1 MKTILFQGDSIT
13 DCNRFRK
20 ENPDF
25 FERVYK
31 ALMKRKTL
39 GEGYPLLVTEEL
51 ESKQPGQFRFV
62 NKGVSGDRI
71 PDVYARI
78 VRDIIKIKPDYMSIL
93 IGVNDIWHGF
103 DFDNETGI
111 ERFEKVYNMLIE
123 ELKEE
128 FPNLKIML
136 LEPFILEGSATSNRE
151 GQPERY
157 KNFRSGIEQVA
168 VITKRLAEKH
178 NLKFVELQ
186 ALFDEAATKVSPSEL
201 LSDGVH
207 PTKKGHELIKEQ
219 WLKAFD
225 EIV

>member
-13 DCNRFRK
+13 DCGRFRK
-20 ENPDF
+20 ENPNF
-25 FERVYK
+25 FEKVYK
-31 ALMKRKTL
+31 TVKKRTL
-39 GEGYPLLVTEEL
+39 LGDGYPFLVTEEL
-51 ESKQPGQFRFV
+51 SSTQPGQFKFV
-62 NKGVSGDRI
+62 NKGVGGDRI
-71 PDVYARI
+71 PDLYARI

-136 LEPFILEGSATSNRE
+136 LEPFILEGTATSNRE
-151 GQPERY
+151 GQPNRY

-168 VITKRLAEKH
+168 AITKKLAEKH

-186 ALFDEAATKVSPSEL
+186 AQFDEAAKNISPAEL

-207 PTKKGHELIKEQ
+207 PTRKGHELIKAQ
-219 WLKAFD
+219 WLKAFN
-225 EIV
+225 ELA